1 MVYETIESRNYDLDL
16 VIAELRG
23 ITLDD
28 VDKLPLSTVELEREQ
43 VISEAPDEWVLNKQ
57 GNVK

>member
-28 VDKLPLSTVELEREQ
+28 VDKLPQSTVELEREQ
-43 VISEAPDEWVLNKQ
+43 VISEAPDEWVLNK
-57 GNVK
+57 KEK

>member
-43 VISEAPDEWVLNKQ
+43 VISEAPDEWVLNK
-57 GNVK
+57 KEK

>member
-28 VDKLPLSTVELEREQ
+28 VDKLPLSTVEFEREQ
-43 VISEAPDEWVLNKQ
+43 VISEAPDEWVLNK
-57 GNVK
+57 KEK

>member
-16 VIAELRG
+16 VIAQLRG
-23 ITLDD
+23 ITLDE

-43 VISEAPDEWVLNKQ
+43 VISEAPDEWVLNK
-57 GNVK
+57 KEK